1 MSYID
6 WLIIGN
12 KVELML
18 FNVMFIM
25 LSIVLLW
32 VVLDFIENNMVV
44 VFVIM
49 VYIIYNGIYNV

>member
-1 MSYID
+1 MSYTD
-6 WLIIGN
+6 WLNTGN

-18 FNVMFIM
+18 LNVTLLT
-25 LSIVLLW
+25 LSIVSLW

-44 VFVIM
+44 AFVTM

>member
-1 MSYID
+1 MSYTD
-6 WLIIGN
+6 WLITGN

-18 FNVMFIM
+18 LNVTLIT
-25 LSIVLLW
+25 LSIVSLW

-44 VFVIM
+44 AFVTM

>member
-1 MSYID
+1 MLCMIF
-6 WLIIGN
+6 L
-12 KVELML
+12 L
-18 FNVMFIM
+18 FNVMFLV

-44 VFVIM
+44 VFVLM

>member
-1 MSYID
+1 MSYTV
-6 WLIIGN
+6 WLNTGN

-18 FNVMFIM
+18 LNVTLLT
-25 LSIVLLW
+25 LSIVSLW

-44 VFVIM
+44 AFVTM

>member
-1 MSYID
+1 MSYTD
-6 WLIIGN
+6 WLNTGN

-18 FNVMFIM
+18 LNVTLLT
-25 LSIVLLW
+25 LSIVSLW

-44 VFVIM
+44 AFVSM

>member
-1 MSYID
+1 MSYTD
-6 WLIIGN
+6 WLNTGN

-18 FNVMFIM
+18 LNVTLLT

-44 VFVIM
+44 AFVTM

>member
-1 MSYID
+1 MSYTD
-6 WLIIGN
+6 WLITGN

-18 FNVMFIM
+18 LNVTLLT
-25 LSIVLLW
+25 LSIVSLW

-44 VFVIM
+44 AFVSM